1 MASDN
6 SSDIQYLVDARRNS
20 SILSPVVCFNPKS
33 TSNGG
38 VWQGENLFEY
48 PFPRFIIQLLL
59 IVIITRLVAFLLRP
73 LHQPRYL
80 ANIIGGIMVGPTV
93 LGRIPWVAR
102 KLFPLPSVIVLENMA
117 YLGLIYFTFIT
128 GVEIDLIAVRRTG
141 QSVSLALA
149 CTIVPFGIGGVAA
162 AALQSTLNGDVQA
175 NLASFV
181 VFLGVALSVSSFSVL
196 VRTLAELKLLNSTVG
211 TTSLSA
217 SILVDSFVWVLL
229 ALAVTLAQ
237 NNGEPFVTLW
247 TMVSGIGF
255 YGAARFL
262 VRPAANWI
270 SSRTP
275 EGGGVNDFSAGAML
289 VGVMVA
295 ALIADAI
302 GIHAV
307 LGAFV
312 YGFVIPSDSPVG
324 TALIE
329 RLEDFVEGLLLPLF
343 FGISGIKTNLGA
355 VNDIV
360 AAVFLILIVVAS
372 AVLKIV
378 GCLLVSNIYQVP
390 LRDGMAIGLLMNT
403 KGVIELVLLNIGRD
417 QQLLSEAS
425 FSVLVCTSAIVTAFV
440 SPLLSVTFRSPRRL
454 ASFQRRSVQSGR
466 PESELRVVFCVHA
479 TRHVPAMLG
488 LLDAANPIKRQPV
501 SVIALHLIELSSRP
515 SSMLIIHS
523 TTTTPSTK
531 DGVGR
536 IGGHP
541 SSTAAAAATAAIA
554 RAFRSYEEQSTGVFV
569 RTLTAV
575 SPYPTMHQDISA
587 IAEDFPAALIII
599 PFHKHRTVDG
609 GMELTNPSLRSLNQ
623 SVLASAPCSV
633 AILIDRGLP
642 APSRRGVTRKAAL
655 FFLGGPDDREAL
667 AFASRIAGHSQFSLT
682 VLRLINPSRSD
693 ESVVV
698 DDEYITEF
706 RLQYVGD
713 DSVVYAEIEAETAE
727 DTVAALRSLVDGR
740 HDLYIVG
747 MESGAG
753 SPLTAGLTDWSECPE
768 LGPIGDLLA
777 SPDFGVP
784 VTSVLVMQQCLQMET
799 GDSEAAP
806 GKTTMGS
813 SRGRFAMMSAE
824 KATYRTG
831 SMASRTT

>member
-1 MASDN
+1 MASGN
-6 SSDIQYLVDARRNS
+6 SSGIQYLVDARRNS
-20 SILSPVVCFNPKS
+20 SILSTVVCFNPKS
-33 TSNGG
+33 TANGG
-38 VWQGENLFEY
+38 VWQGENLIEY
-48 PFPRFIIQLLL
+48 SFPRFIIQLLL

-80 ANIIGGIMVGPTV
+80 ANIIGGILVGPTG

-117 YLGLIYFTFIT
+117 YLGLIFFTFIT

-149 CTIVPFGIGGVAA
+149 CTIVPFSIGAVAA
-162 AALQSTLNGDVQA
+162 AALQSTLNSDVQA

-237 NNGEPFVTLW
+237 NNGEPVVTLW
-247 TMVSGIGF
+247 TMMSGIGF

-275 EGGGVNDFSAGAML
+275 EGGVVNDFSAGAML

-295 ALIADAI
+295 AFIADAI

-378 GCLLVSNIYQVP
+378 GCLVVSNIYQMP

-403 KGVIELVLLNIGRD
+403 KGVIELVLLNIGRG

-440 SPLLSVTFRSPRRL
+440 SPLLSVTFRSPRHL

-523 TTTTPSTK
+523 TTTTTTK

-541 SSTAAAAATAAIA
+541 SSSAAAAATAAIA
-554 RAFRSYEEQSTGVFV
+554 RSFRSYEEQSAGVFV

-587 IAEDFPAALIII
+587 IAEDFRAALIII

-609 GMELTNPSLRSLNQ
+609 GMEPTNPSLRSLNQ

-642 APSRRGVTRKAAL
+642 APSRLGVTRNAAL

-693 ESVVV
+693 ESVV

-706 RLQYVGD
+706 RLQYVRY
-713 DSVVYAEIEAETAE
+713 DSVIYTEIEAETAE

-747 MESGAG
+747 KECGVG

-813 SRGRFAMMSAE
+813 SRGRLAMMSAE

>member
-1 MASDN
+1 MASGN
-6 SSDIQYLVDARRNS
+6 SSGIQYLVDSRRNS

-38 VWQGENLFEY
+38 IWQGENLIEY
-48 PFPRFIIQLLL
+48 SFNRFIIQLLL
-59 IVIITRLVAFLLRP
+59 IVIITRLVALLLRP

-80 ANIIGGIMVGPTV
+80 ANIIGGIMVGPTC

-102 KLFPLPSVIVLENMA
+102 KLFPLPSVIVLENTA

-149 CTIVPFGIGGVAA
+149 CTIVPFGIGAVAA
-162 AALQSTLNGDVQA
+162 AALQSTLNSDVQA

-247 TMVSGIGF
+247 TMMSGIGF

-275 EGGGVNDFSAGAML
+275 EGGVVNDFSAGAML

-378 GCLLVSNIYQVP
+378 GCLVVSNIYQIP

-403 KGVIELVLLNIGRD
+403 KGVIELVLLNIGRG

-454 ASFQRRSVQSGR
+454 ASFKRRSVQSGR
-466 PESELRVVFCVHA
+466 PESELRIVFCVHA

-488 LLDAANPIKRQPV
+488 LLDAVNPIKRQPV

-523 TTTTPSTK
+523 TTTTTTK

-536 IGGHP
+536 NGGQP
-541 SSTAAAAATAAIA
+541 SSSAAAAATAAIA
-554 RAFRSYEEQSTGVFV
+554 RAFRSYEEQSAGVFV

-575 SPYPTMHQDISA
+575 SPYPTMQQDISA
-587 IAEDFPAALIII
+587 IAEDFRAALIII

-609 GMELTNPSLRSLNQ
+609 GMETTNPSLRSLNQ
-623 SVLASAPCSV
+623 SVLAAAPCSV

-642 APSRRGVTRKAAL
+642 APSRHGVTRKAAL

-682 VLRLINPSRSD
+682 VLRLINQIRSD
-693 ESVVV
+693 ESVL

-706 RLQYVGD
+706 RIQYVGD
-713 DSVVYAEIEAETAE
+713 NSVAYTEIEAESAE

-747 MESGAG
+747 KECGVG

-799 GDSEAAP
+799 GESEAAP

-813 SRGRFAMMSAE
+813 SRGRLAMMSAE